1 MKTHTK
7 QAIEIVEGSHLYEG
21 KPSRHCVATIIVE
34 DEAKLIDAKGFVASM
49 NEMLDKESVQRVGE
63 ITHVFPN
70 ESFTSVIALAESHVS
85 VHTWPERLTVQL
97 DVFLCNYMH
106 DNTEK
111 CERIFESVIA
121 YFGPTAQ
128 AERTYIDRL

>member
-1 MKTHTK
+1 MKTRINQTAVIAENSRLH
-7 QAIEIVEGSHLYEG
+7 EG
-21 KPSRHCVATIIVE
+21 KLSRHCVATIVVASE
-34 DEAKLIDAKGFVASM
+34 MKLFDAKSFVHSV
-49 NEMLDKESVQRVGE
+49 NEILDKESVQRVGE

-70 ESFTSVIALAESHVS
+70 ESFTSVIALAESHIS

-97 DVFLCNYMH
+97 DVFLCNYEQ

-121 YFGPTAQ
+121 YFGPALQ
-128 AERTYIDRL
+128 VERTYVDRL

>member
-7 QAIEIVEGSHLYEG
+7 QAVEIVESSHFYEG
-21 KPSRHCVATIIVE
+21 KPSRHCVATIIVK

-111 CERIFESVIA
+111 CERIFESVIE
-121 YFGPTAQ
+121 YFSPTAQ
-128 AERTYIDRL
+128 IERTYIDRL